1 VARQRQIDVRK
12 AGLLAIAALA
22 TVTVAAS
29 GCGKVS
35 TQPHGAWAGCGNLA
49 RPSVMQVRRTV
60 ALARPM
66 REILLATERRAPV
79 VRRLFHD
86 MCVIAA
92 HPANLPPGATL
103 SCPDDF
109 GLTYSGVFEAGN
121 KTLATFTYHAS
132 GCNALS
138 LSAGPNQASSLIWS
152 KAALAV
158 QPSLDAGLATA
169 FGVRADAIHQYT
181 FPRRKPPTAVELRQ
195 FLQAIGTAHC
205 TRLHGYPHRP
215 GSTQEHGP
223 PVPAGMG
230 TGQPQLQAAARAC
243 GLPPYR
249 G

>member
-1 VARQRQIDVRK
+1 MRRAH
-12 AGLLAIAALA
+12 LLAIAALA
-22 TVTVAAS
+22 AVTVAAS
-29 GCGKVS
+29 GCGHVS
-35 TQPHGAWAGCGNLA
+35 TQSQGATQSHGATQPKGAWSGCGNLA

-60 ALARPM
+60 GLARPM

-86 MCVIAA
+86 MCVIAG
-92 HPANLPPGATL
+92 HPAHLPPGVTL

-121 KTLATFTYHAS
+121 RTLATFTYDAS

-152 KAALAV
+152 KTALAV

-169 FGVRADAIHQYT
+169 FGVRAGAIHQYT
-181 FPRRKPPTAVELRQ
+181 FPRRKRPIL
-195 FLQAIGTAHC
+195 HC
-205 TRLHGYPHRP
+205 VRLHGYPHRL
-215 GSTQEHGP
+215 GSLQRHGSP
-223 PVPAGMG
+223 APAGLG
-230 TGQPQLQAAARAC
+230 TSPPPLQLAVGAC
-243 GLPPYR
+243 GLPPFR

>member
-1 VARQRQIDVRK
+1 MA
-12 AGLLAIAALA
+12 AAALA

-29 GCGKVS
+29 GCGDVS
-35 TQPHGAWAGCGNLA
+35 TQPNGAWAGCGNLA

-60 ALARPM
+60 ELARPM
-66 REILLATERRAPV
+66 REILLATERHAPV
-79 VRRLFHD
+79 VRRLYHD
-86 MCVIAA
+86 MCLIAA

-109 GLTYSGVFEAGN
+109 GLTYSGVFEAAN
-121 KTLATFTYHAS
+121 RTLATFIYNAS
-132 GCNALS
+132 GCNALT

-158 QPSLDAGLATA
+158 QTSLDAGLATA

-181 FPRRKPPTAVELRQ
+181 FPRRKPPTAAELRQ
-195 FLQAIGTAHC
+195 FFQAMGMAHC
-205 TRLHGYPHRP
+205 MRLHGYPRWP
-215 GSTQEHGP
+215 GSIQGHGSR
-223 PVPAGMG
+223 VPADMG
-230 TGQPQLQAAARAC
+230 VGQRQLQAAARAC

>member
-1 VARQRQIDVRK
+1 VVRRRQIDVRK
-12 AGLLAIAALA
+12 AGLLATAALA
-22 TVTVAAS
+22 AVTVAAS
-29 GCGKVS
+29 GCGDVS
-35 TQPHGAWAGCGNLA
+35 AQPRGAWAGCGNLA
-49 RPSVMQVRRTV
+49 RSSVMQVRRAV
-60 ALARPM
+60 ELARPM

-92 HPANLPPGATL
+92 HPAHLPPGVT
-103 SCPDDF
+103 SCPADF

-121 KTLATFTYHAS
+121 RTLATFTYYAS

-152 KAALAV
+152 KAAEAV
-158 QPSLDAGLATA
+158 QPSLDAGLAAA

-181 FPRRKPPTAVELRQ
+181 FPRRKPPTAAQLRQ
-195 FLQAIGTAHC
+195 FFQAMGTAHC
-205 TRLHGYPHRP
+205 MRLHGYPHWP
-215 GSTQEHGP
+215 GSIQGHGS